1 VRAIQVT
8 ETGGPEVLRAVE
20 LTAPRP
26 AQGQVTIR
34 VAAAGV
40 NYIDTYHRTG
50 LYPLGLP
57 FVPGMEGAGVVVDA
71 GEGVVGLEPG
81 DLVAWADVMGSYA
94 ETVAAPAG
102 RVVRVPKGVDAE
114 TAAAAMLQ
122 GMTAHYL
129 AHDTFPLRP
138 GHRCL
143 VHAAAGGVGLL
154 LVQLA
159 KRAGAT
165 VFATAGS
172 PEKAGLAAA
181 AGADHVV
188 EYRTAGFR
196 ESIEAIAGPHALD
209 VVYDG
214 VGRAV
219 FDDSLELLR
228 PRGTMVTFGNAGGPV
243 DPVSPLRLM
252 QGGSLFLTRPTL
264 VHHIAT
270 RADLERRAG
279 DLFEWIGA
287 GELEVRIADRLPLD
301 EAAEAHHRLE
311 SRSTSGKLLLIP

>member
-1 VRAIQVT
+1 
-8 ETGGPEVLRAVE
+8 
-20 LTAPRP
+20 
-26 AQGQVTIR
+26 
-34 VAAAGV
+34 
-40 NYIDTYHRTG
+40 
-50 LYPLGLP
+50 
-57 FVPGMEGAGVVVDA
+57 
-71 GEGVVGLEPG
+71 
-81 DLVAWADVMGSYA
+81 
-94 ETVAAPAG
+94 
-102 RVVRVPKGVDAE
+102 VRVPEGVDAE
-114 TAAAAMLQ
+114 TAAAVMLQ

-129 AHDTFPLRP
+129 VHDTFPLRA

-172 PEKAGLAAA
+172 PEKAELATA

-188 EYRTAGFR
+188 EYRTARFR

-270 RADLERRAG
+270 RADLESRAG

-287 GELEVRIADRLPLD
+287 GELEVRIGDRLPLG
-301 EAAEAHHRLE
+301 EAAEAHRRLE